1 MEEHHIQQTVNI
13 LLYPGHNIFQLS
25 THGSGVYECQ
35 WSYHA
40 WSECC
45 CLLWSIYN
53 RGSTCWHSICTWPMI
68 AHEELLVYMKLKTV
82 DIHVHRHSLL
92 FSYSIATDWLPGGDP
107 PLTSASGKSPANW
120 CSTTDQ
126 IKSKASL
133 MPLHAMK
140 TIQRSVFIGLVVYV
154 NILYCEIAKWWISFQ
169 NIKRK

>member
-1 MEEHHIQQTVNI
+1 MDQEFMNVSEVTMLDQNVVAYCD
-13 LLYPGHNIFQLS
+13 LYTTEAVLAGIVFVHD
-25 THGSGVYECQ
+25 Q
-35 WSYHA
+35 WY
-40 WSECC
+40 
-45 CLLWSIYN
+45 
-53 RGSTCWHSICTWPMI
+53 I

-92 FSYSIATDWLPGGDP
+92 SSYSITTDWLPGGDP

-120 CSTTDQ
+120 CSTTYQ

-140 TIQRSVFIGLVVYV
+140 TIQRSVFICLVVYV
-154 NILYCEIAKWWISFQ
+154 NVLYCEIAKWWISFQ